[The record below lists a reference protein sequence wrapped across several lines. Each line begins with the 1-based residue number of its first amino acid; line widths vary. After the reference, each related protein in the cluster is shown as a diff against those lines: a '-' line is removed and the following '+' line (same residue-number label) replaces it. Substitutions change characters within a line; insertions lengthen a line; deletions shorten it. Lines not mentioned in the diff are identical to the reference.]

1 MYEVVVETADRSYYT
16 DRLTELTGKPRI
28 YWVKVPFQELKQIY
42 MKEIKGREVGFYES
56 ARSCDP
62 APSDHPG
69 RDYLRRDRHLE
80 GKKRIQ

>member
-1 MYEVVVETADRSYYT
+1 MYEVAVETADRSYYI

-62 APSDHPG
+62 APSDDPG
-69 RDYLRRDRHLE
+69 RDYLRRDRRLE
-80 GKKRIQ
+80 GKKRI

>member
-1 MYEVVVETADRSYYT
+1 MYEVAVETADRSFYT

-28 YWVKVPFQELKQIY
+28 YWVKIPFQELKQIY
-42 MKEIKGREVGFYES
+42 MKEIKGREVVIYES
-56 ARSCDP
+56 ARGYDS

-69 RDYLRRDRHLE
+69 RDYLCRDRRLE